1 MYYIFL
7 KKSGHLGQ
15 TCACVQF
22 HLSILEIT
30 TQPLYDQIFVAFLM
44 NRLVFFLEEH
54 HGTQDRL
61 YNFTRVG
68 IIMEE
73 TGWSRGEILRMALEA
88 DDAGELVATFSFKS
102 NKWKVEAVAED
113 LMTVGTI
120 RSSWKQQHKKNA
132 LAGSIAS
139 SQGT

>member
-1 MYYIFL
+1 
-7 KKSGHLGQ
+7 
-15 TCACVQF
+15 
-22 HLSILEIT
+22 
-30 TQPLYDQIFVAFLM
+30 M
-44 NRLVFFLEEH
+44 NRLVIFLEEH

-73 TGWSRGEILRMALEA
+73 TGWSRDEILRMALEA
-88 DDAGELVATFSFKS
+88 DDAGELVASFSFKG

-120 RSSWKQQHKKNA
+120 RSNWKQQHKKMIVRTGVNPE
-132 LAGSIAS
+132 
-139 SQGT
+139 

>member
-1 MYYIFL
+1 
-7 KKSGHLGQ
+7 
-15 TCACVQF
+15 
-22 HLSILEIT
+22 
-30 TQPLYDQIFVAFLM
+30 M
-44 NRLVFFLEEH
+44 NRLVIFLEEH

-73 TGWSRGEILRMALEA
+73 TGWSRDEILRMVLEVV
-88 DDAGELVATFSFKS
+88 DAGELVATFSFKG

-113 LMTVGTI
+113 LVAVGTI

-132 LAGSIAS
+132 LAIVLL
-139 SQGT
+139 